1 MYIMPSLI
9 LKSDTILL
17 HLKFSKHSRIM
28 KAGFT
33 KTVHLW
39 ARFVILVEIH
49 ACGPDS
55 SFCVWESPK
64 EKGFEIYIS
73 FCLLSYKN
81 NSIQIQLSILQE

>member
-1 MYIMPSLI
+1 
-9 LKSDTILL
+9 
-17 HLKFSKHSRIM
+17 M

-64 EKGFEIYIS
+64 EKGFGIYHF
-73 FCLLSYKN
+73 FCFPL
-81 NSIQIQLSILQE
+81 